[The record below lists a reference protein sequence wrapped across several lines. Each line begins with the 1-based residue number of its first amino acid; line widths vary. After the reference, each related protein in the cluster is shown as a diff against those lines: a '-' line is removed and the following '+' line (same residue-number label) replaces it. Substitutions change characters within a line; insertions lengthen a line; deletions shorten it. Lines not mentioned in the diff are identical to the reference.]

1 MRRVWCGKINDIWTE
16 PNIYDGEFA
25 PREKSAP
32 AWQMF
37 RRVSTFNA
45 ISFSC
50 HSLWFGLVWFGLA
63 IVVLLLLSSLT
74 HVLHLNCHRFASNG
88 YWVSMACTF
97 YPLFIPLEHV
107 HNLWLLPS
115 QPSLIGLLSIVLKSS
130 QQKRTN
136 KYVLSKYIGFRIRM
150 AYVVV
155 HFAIKLVWVVF
166 NVFNV
171 FSEFAVNFLCEM
183 LQFSQ
188 YHSLYLYR

>member
-1 MRRVWCGKINDIWTE
+1 M
-16 PNIYDGEFA
+16 PLA
-25 PREKSAP
+25 
-32 AWQMF
+32 
-37 RRVSTFNA
+37 
-45 ISFSC
+45 
-50 HSLWFGLVWFGLA
+50 LVWFGLA
-63 IVVLLLLSSLT
+63 IVVVTVAAIFTLCT
-74 HVLHLNCHRFASNG
+74 LHSHCHRFAPNG
-88 YWVSMACTF
+88 YCVSMACTF

-136 KYVLSKYIGFRIRM
+136 KYVLSKDFKIYWIPYSTFRM

-188 YHSLYLYR
+188 NHSLYLHR